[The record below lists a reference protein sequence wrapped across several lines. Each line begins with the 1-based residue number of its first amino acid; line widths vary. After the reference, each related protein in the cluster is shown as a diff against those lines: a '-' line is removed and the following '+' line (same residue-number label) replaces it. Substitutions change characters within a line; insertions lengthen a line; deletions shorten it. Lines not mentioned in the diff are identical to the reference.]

1 MIYVMNL
8 VILDN
13 RGLLPQALY
22 LWKVAMMGK
31 IFEEEK

>member
-1 MIYVMNL
+1 MIYLMNM
-8 VILDN
+8 VILEH

-22 LWKVAMMGK
+22 LWKVGMMGK

>member
-1 MIYVMNL
+1 MIYLMNM
-8 VILDN
+8 VILEH

>member
-1 MIYVMNL
+1 MIYLMNL
-8 VILDN
+8 VILDH

-22 LWKVAMMGK
+22 LWKVAMRGE